1 MYEVIL
7 LPAAAE
13 FLEGLSGPPRAKADA
28 FLLLLKVKGP
38 DLHRPHS
45 DVLRGKIRELRCGFA
60 RLEYR
65 FLYFFHDKKVIL
77 THGFL
82 KKTER
87 VPDGELRRA
96 ERLEHRYWEA
106 FREKERPH

>member
-7 LPAAAE
+7 LPAAVE
-13 FLEGLSGPPRAKADA
+13 FLMDLSGPAKEKAEA

-60 RLEYR
+60 RLENR
-65 FLYFFHDKKVIL
+65 FLYFFHDKRVIV

-82 KKTER
+82 KKTGR
-87 VPDGELRRA
+87 VPDGEIQRA
-96 ERLEHRYWEA
+96 ERFMQLYLEA
-106 FREKERPH
+106 AREKGNPH